1 MRSVYDNIKSAATLR
16 PQAITANTNGNG
28 IDTLGYNSAAISLE
42 VGAVSG
48 TSPTLDVKIQDSADN
63 STFADLSPSVA
74 FTQVT
79 AANNS
84 QILRLEGLNAAGR
97 RRYIRVVATVGGTSP
112 NFTASCSV
120 LLGRAFRGGS
130 SVNP

>member
-1 MRSVYDNIKSAATLR
+1 MRSVYDNIKSGATLR
-16 PQAITANTNGNG
+16 PQAITANTNGIS

-42 VGAVSG
+42 TGAVTG
-48 TSPTLDVKIQDSADN
+48 TTPTLDVKIQDSADN

-84 QILRLEGLNAAGR
+84 QILRLEGLNGTGR

-112 NFTASCSV
+112 NFTTSCSV
-120 LLGRAFRGGS
+120 LLGRAYRGGS
-130 SVNP
+130 AVNP